1 MVYKL
6 KTFKVQYFCKVCVD
20 DLAQLDQC
28 QH

>member
-1 MVYKL
+1 MYKL
-6 KTFKVQYFCKVCVD
+6 KTVKVQYFCKVCVD